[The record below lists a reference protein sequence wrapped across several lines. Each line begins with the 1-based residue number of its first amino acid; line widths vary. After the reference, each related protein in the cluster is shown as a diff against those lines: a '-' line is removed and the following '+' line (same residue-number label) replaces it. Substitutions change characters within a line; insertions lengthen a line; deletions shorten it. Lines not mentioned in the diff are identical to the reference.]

1 MKLITGVDM
10 SKRSMPKIGAK
21 EITLKKKHRLKENGS
36 ISILG
41 FVNKPSTKDVNH
53 KKSNI

>member
-10 SKRSMPKIGAK
+10 SKRSMPKIGVK